1 MLLIFK
7 FFLFYLLV
15 FLVLADDGNKSNSQ
29 IELLIEEYI
38 LENPEVIIKSLE
50 NYRSLQEAKIEE
62 EQKFLINNYYAEKIY
77 DSLPSS
83 GNEAGSIIVTEFI
96 DYNCGYCKKTLQI
109 INSLLDRNNNIKI
122 IFIDFPIL
130 SETSYIAAKGAL
142 AAFEQG
148 AYFEFH
154 SKLLNGNKKFSDDY
168 IVDLAKDMNLDVSKF
183 KKDMNSDLISKKLEK
198 NIKFARDLNIRG
210 TPSFII
216 NKKVYPGAYK
226 LDKLEEI
233 IKK

>member
-1 MLLIFK
+1 M
-7 FFLFYLLV
+7 
-15 FLVLADDGNKSNSQ
+15 Q
-29 IELLIEEYI
+29 
-38 LENPEVIIKSLE
+38 
-50 NYRSLQEAKIEE
+50 Q
-62 EQKFLINNYYAEKIY
+62 
-77 DSLPSS
+77 
-83 GNEAGSIIVTEFI
+83 
-96 DYNCGYCKKTLQI
+96 
-109 INSLLDRNNNIKI
+109 
-122 IFIDFPIL
+122 
-130 SETSYIAAKGAL
+130 KGAL

-154 SKLLNGNKKFSDDY
+154 SKLLKGNKEFSDNY

-183 KKDMNSDLISKKLEK
+183 KKDMNSDLISKKLEN

>member
-1 MLLIFK
+1 MPTEAHQK
-7 FFLFYLLV
+7 
-15 FLVLADDGNKSNSQ
+15 
-29 IELLIEEYI
+29 YI
-38 LENPEVIIKSLE
+38 LENPEILIESLE
-50 NYRSLQEAKIEE
+50 KFTAN
-62 EQKFLINNYYAEKIY
+62 QKEKEKKSFVNILNNFY
-77 DSLPSS
+77 DNKVYESLPRI
-83 GNEAGSIIVTEFI
+83 GNNDSKLIIVEFV

-183 KKDMNSDLISKKLEK
+183 KKDMNSDLISKKLEN
-198 NIKFARDLNIRG
+198 NIKFARSLNIRG

-233 IKK
+233 IKKQNDY